1 MAQSGAGTMAERLV
15 LVGVVG
21 APQGVRGEVRL
32 KSYTGEPR
40 AIGGYGPLRDE
51 SGGRAFTIRSL
62 RPLKGDML
70 VARIEGVENREAA
83 AALTNTRLFVPRDR
97 LPPPAPDEF
106 YHIDLIGLAAED
118 EAGAPLGRVRGLDNH
133 GAGDI
138 LEIAPPAGGETLL
151 VPFTLA
157 FVPVVDF
164 AAGRLVVARGALLA
178 EEEGD
183 ATLDEA

>member
-1 MAQSGAGTMAERLV
+1 MGETRV
-15 LVGVVG
+15 LVGVFG
-21 APQGVRGEVRL
+21 APQGVKGEVRI

-40 AIGGYGPLRDE
+40 DIGAYGPLTTED
-51 SGGRAFTIRSL
+51 GRRSFALLSL

-70 VARIEGVENREAA
+70 VARVEGVGDRDAA
-83 AALTNTRLFVPRDR
+83 ARLTNTELFVPRDR

-106 YHIDLIGLAAED
+106 YQVDLIGLAAED
-118 EAGAPLGRVRGLDNH
+118 EDGAVLGRVRDVANH

-138 LEIAPPAGGETLL
+138 LEIVPEGPGDTLL

-164 AAGRLVVARGALLA
+164 EAGRVVVARGALLP

-183 ATLDEA
+183 AAMDGA